1 MTYLHGDISKTSI
14 NMADRRKIWRKEL
27 KEKKKYIKKNMLII
41 IINRLRVDLFQ
52 TFRRLSEANH
62 VIGPVVILVF
72 DTGE

>member
-14 NMADRRKIWRKEL
+14 NMD
-27 KEKKKYIKKNMLII
+27 
-41 IINRLRVDLFQ
+41 RLRVDLFQ

-72 DTGE
+72 NTGE